1 MPASIRS
8 PFFEFLNRRDD
19 QGFDAFM
26 NASVEDRDYIN
37 WNQYVLPYDFGD
49 AEFEYRALRNSCAIG
64 DVTPMCKIRVRGA
77 DAGRFL
83 DHLVTR
89 PVSQLGSMRT
99 TYIVFCN
106 DDGSLKDDAVLYKI
120 ADDDYVLMPSDIDH
134 TPYFETLRKSLGMA
148 GVTFELCNDDWCGL
162 AIQGP
167 RSAAVMQQMGFDE
180 VETLAPFA
188 VREYER
194 NGDTLRVARM
204 GFTADLGYEL
214 WCNPGKADTVMEL
227 VREARNSLDLDIPG
241 YGLSVIDT
249 CRMEGGFVVAG
260 WDFAT
265 ELDPEPG
272 LERSPFEVG
281 LGWLVNLDACEFP
294 GIDALRKEREN
305 GSRFAFR
312 TFSLD
317 EKLKLDDRAR
327 LHAGPGEDEAL
338 VGIMTSASWSWGL
351 EKTLGNVSIDGNW
364 VDLDS
369 AWVRAGDRWVELTL
383 LDGPLLALDYRNQ
396 VPAPTDQDV

>member
-1 MPASIRS
+1 MVATLKRS
-8 PFFEFLNRRDD
+8 PYFEFLNRRPDPSH
-19 QGFDAFM
+19 DAYM
-26 NASVEDRDYIN
+26 QNSAEDRDYIN
-37 WNQYVLPYDFGD
+37 WNHYVLPQDFGD
-49 AEFEYRALRNSCAIG
+49 AEFEYRELRERCAIC
-64 DVTPMCKIRVRGA
+64 DVTPMCKIRIRGA

-99 TYIVFCN
+99 TYTVFCN

-134 TPYFETLRKSLGMA
+134 TPYFETLRTSLGTA

-167 RSAAVMQQMGFDE
+167 RSAAVMQQMGFDD
-180 VETLAPFA
+180 VEALAPFA
-188 VREYER
+188 VRDYKR
-194 NGDTLRVARM
+194 GGCTLRVARM

-214 WCNPGKADTVMEL
+214 WCEPGMADTIMQL
-227 VREARNSLDLDIPG
+227 VRTARDTLNLGMPG

-249 CRMEGGFVVAG
+249 CRMEGGFVVAA

-294 GIDALRKEREN
+294 GRDALRREHEH
-305 GSRFAFR
+305 GSRFTFR

-317 EKLKLDDRAR
+317 EKLNLDERAEIFN
-327 LHAGPGEDEAL
+327 GPGSDQT
-338 VGIMTSASWSWGL
+338 VIGITTSSSWSWGL
-351 EKTLGNVSIDGNW
+351 EKTIGNASIDSRFQE
-364 VDLDS
+364 LDS
-369 AWVRAGDRWVELTL
+369 AWILSGDNWVAMTL
-383 LDGPLLALDYRNQ
+383 RQGPLLALSYRNQ
-396 VPAPTDQDV
+396 VPAPTE